1 MAKFDP
7 TQIDTNKGPA
17 KEKDFSVPPGVY
29 NVIVENIDFR
39 EGNKAPYYN
48 MKLRIRDGECG
59 NRIVWDV
66 VSTSERSLWK
76 LAQFCQSVGF
86 LQAFDTV
93 TDRDMFIR
101 ACTGKMASIQTEL
114 SKDPNHNARARV
126 SSYLQQP
133 ETAEKEDVDEL
144 DDIPF

>member
-1 MAKFDP
+1 
-7 TQIDTNKGPA
+7 
-17 KEKDFSVPPGVY
+17 
-29 NVIVENIDFR
+29 
-39 EGNKAPYYN
+39 